1 MRWDTAE
8 VALAEAPPLLSP
20 ARGGEFDYLIPAWAG
35 SEWRMEG
42 RGVNGEWRGGELPDG
57 AWRGGEVVQKK
68 GDEAMFFQDKM
79 VYLQYQKL
87 SLKTKAVSR
96 WDPS

>member
-1 MRWDTAE
+1 MITSF
-8 VALAEAPPLLSP
+8 LH
-20 ARGGEFDYLIPAWAG
+20 
-35 SEWRMEG
+35 G
-42 RGVNGEWRGGELPDG
+42 RGVNGEWRGGELSDGAWRVGSLITSFLNGRGVNGEWRGGVLPDG